1 MEKIVALI
9 TACGRGNRFNRGEGI
24 PKQYL
29 PLAGYPMLRH
39 SILAFL
45 NHPKVSDVICVIHP
59 DDIELYED
67 AVRGLDLLNPVFGG
81 ETRQSSIRIGLEE
94 LSEYSPHK
102 VLIHDGV
109 RPFVSKRI
117 INGIL
122 EKLESHP
129 AVIPAIAVEDTI
141 KKIGDGRIEWT
152 LERENLWRAQ
162 TPQGFLYQDILN
174 SHIAFKDLNF
184 TDDSALNEYAGI
196 PVAIVPGSQNNF
208 KITTEEDYERAK
220 RMITFLN
227 EEYREETRTGIGYDV
242 HAFEELINTDTNFIR
257 LGGVEIEFNKKIIAH
272 SDGDVVIHAIIDAIL
287 GALGLGDIGEHFP
300 PNDVKWKNCDSRE
313 MLKIIYN
320 LIQKYSSTIV
330 NIDTTIICE
339 RPKILKYKEK
349 MKEEISTILGISA
362 KRINIKATTTEGL
375 GFTGRGEGI
384 ACQAIATLICQNNY
398 FGNQ

>member
-9 TACGRGNRFNRGEGI
+9 TACGRGNRFNHGEGI

-59 DDIELYED
+59 DDVELYED

-94 LSEYSPHK
+94 LSEYQPDK

-162 TPQGFLYQDILN
+162 TPQGFLFQDILN

-220 RMITFLN
+220 RMVTFLN

-242 HAFEELINTDTNFIR
+242 HAFEDLINAGTNFIR

-300 PNDVKWKNCDSRE
+300 PNDVKWKGCDSRE

-349 MKEEISTILGISA
+349 MKEEISAILGISV

-398 FGNQ
+398 YGN

>member
-45 NHPKVSDVICVIHP
+45 NHPKVSDVMCVIHP
-59 DDIELYED
+59 DDVELYED
-67 AVRGLDLLNPVFGG
+67 AVRGLDLLNPVYGG
-81 ETRQSSIRIGLEE
+81 ESRQASIRIGLEE
-94 LSEYSPHK
+94 LTEYAPNK
-102 VLIHDGV
+102 VLLHDGV

-129 AVIPAIAVEDTI
+129 AVIPAIAVEDTL

-184 TDDSALNEYAGI
+184 TDDSSLNEYAGI

-220 RMITFLN
+220 MMITFLN
-227 EEYREETRTGIGYDV
+227 EEYREETKVGIGYDV
-242 HAFEELINTDTNFIR
+242 HAFEDLINLDTNLIR
-257 LGGVEIEFNKKIIAH
+257 LGGTEIEFNKKIIAH
-272 SDGDVVIHAIIDAIL
+272 SDGDVVIHAIIDAVL

-300 PNDVKWKNCDSRE
+300 PNDPKWKGCDSRE

-320 LIQKYSSTIV
+320 LVQKYSASII

-339 RPKILKYKEK
+339 RPKILKYKDK
-349 MKEEISTILGISA
+349 MKEEISTILGISS
-362 KRINIKATTTEGL
+362 KKINIKATTTEGL

-384 ACQAIATLICQNNY
+384 ACQAVATLICQSNIA
-398 FGNQ
+398 GR

>member
-59 DDIELYED
+59 DDLELYED
-67 AVRGLDLLNPVFGG
+67 AIRGLDLLNPVFGG
-81 ETRQSSIRIGLEE
+81 ESRQASIRLGLEE
-94 LSEYSPHK
+94 LAEYLPHK

-220 RMITFLN
+220 HMVTFLN

-242 HAFEELINTDTNFIR
+242 HAFEDLVNVDSNFIR
-257 LGGVEIEFNKKIIAH
+257 LGGVQIEFNKKIIAH

-300 PNDVKWKNCDSRE
+300 PNDQKWKGCDSRE

-320 LIQKYSSTIV
+320 LVQKYSSSII
-330 NIDTTIICE
+330 NIDATIICE

-349 MKEEISTILGISA
+349 MKEEISTILGISS
-362 KRINIKATTTEGL
+362 KKINIKATTTEGL

-384 ACQAIATLICQNNY
+384 ACQAVATLICQSNIA
-398 FGNQ
+398 GR